1 MTTILQACKQVVAD
15 SIDQDYLHEYGSL
28 SDVYNSEYGKHN
40 GLSTKACR
48 DYLQGLPSVC
58 TVPFY
63 NGEILELLAKYGIT
77 RKSESAQAKLIDDYW
92 LNCGH
97 AFYMMVRR

>member
-1 MTTILQACKQVVAD
+1 MTTILQACKQIVKD
-15 SIDQDYLHEYGSL
+15 SIDHEYLLEYGSL
-28 SDVYNSEYGKHN
+28 SDVYNREYGKHN
-40 GLSTKACR
+40 GLSTRACR

-63 NGEILELLAKYGIT
+63 NGEILELLAKHGIT
-77 RKSESAQAKLIDDYW
+77 RKSEAAQSKLIDDYW

-97 AFYMMVRR
+97 AFYMMAR